1 MTRNTFVL
9 LALAAGL
16 AAAPAAHADGD
27 PASDYLLSQQTF
39 LSPNA
44 RISASDTAKLNALVT
59 AARRR
64 GYTIRVALIQSS
76 YDLGA
81 VTSLDKKPRLY
92 AHFLSQ
98 ELRFVYKQRLLVVM
112 PNGFGIADNGKPA
125 LAEQAVLDR
134 LSPAGTLDGAA
145 LVAAAVSALHA
156 LTAHAGV
163 PIAATGSSHDG
174 TARELVVIA
183 CALAAALL
191 SIYLVAERRGRDAGL
206 AADPVDDER
215 DLVDVAPVPV
225 FAGLERADDR
235 VRGGVGVRRRVPVG

>member
-1 MTRNTFVL
+1 MMRNRIVL
-9 LALAAGL
+9 LALLAGL

-44 RISASDTAKLNALVT
+44 RISASDTAELNALVT
-59 AARRR
+59 AARQRR
-64 GYTIRVALIQSS
+64 YTIRVAVIQSS

-112 PNGFGIADNGKPA
+112 PNGFGIADDGKPA
-125 LAEQAVLDR
+125 PAEQAVLDR

-145 LVAAAVSALHA
+145 LVAATVRALHA

-163 PIAATGSSHDG
+163 PIAATHSSHNN
-174 TARELVVIA
+174 TARERIVIVCAVALVL
-183 CALAAALL
+183 LAAGG
-191 SIYLVAERRGRDAGL
+191 SIYLRRAR
-206 AADPVDDER
+206 PRCV
-215 DLVDVAPVPV
+215 
-225 FAGLERADDR
+225 
-235 VRGGVGVRRRVPVG
+235 

>member
-1 MTRNTFVL
+1 VTRIGPHKLLLLVL
-9 LALAAGL
+9 LAAL
-16 AAAPAAHADGD
+16 AAAPVAHADGD

-44 RISASDTAKLNALVT
+44 RISSSDTAQLNALVT

-81 VTSLDKKPRLY
+81 VTALDKKPRLY

-125 LAEQAVLDR
+125 PAEQAVLDR
-134 LSPAGTLDGAA
+134 LSPAGTLDGSA
-145 LVAAAVSALHA
+145 LVHATVDALHA

-163 PIAATGSSHDG
+163 PIAAAPSSRDSTTRDGIVIGSAVALILLLAG
-174 TARELVVIA
+174 GAIVLRRAKPRPGCIA
-183 CALAAALL
+183 
-191 SIYLVAERRGRDAGL
+191 
-206 AADPVDDER
+206 VD
-215 DLVDVAPVPV
+215 
-225 FAGLERADDR
+225 
-235 VRGGVGVRRRVPVG
+235 